1 MTGSNKY
8 VVFPLGKRRFAVA
21 ATQVTELASSGRP
34 QTFPHTTPSLLGVL
48 VRRSA
53 VVAVCD
59 VAPALNVVTRGEN
72 KFYLIAEC
80 TLGGKR
86 EPVAMPVTGEC
97 VLAEAN
103 VAPREERFGVGVLE
117 SQGEQITVL
126 DLDALVGYCTARPPQ
141 QGTEISR

>member
-1 MTGSNKY
+1 MTGMDKF
-8 VVFPLGKRRFAVA
+8 VVFPLGKRRFAVP
-21 ATQVTELASSGRP
+21 ATQVTELASKGTP

-48 VRRSA
+48 VRRSTL
-53 VVAVCD
+53 VAVCD
-59 VAPALNVVTRGEN
+59 VASALNIVTHGES

-80 TLGGKR
+80 MVGGKR

-97 VLAEAN
+97 VLTEATIE
-103 VAPREERFGVGVLE
+103 PKEDRFGQGVLY

-126 DLDALVGYCTARPPQ
+126 NLDALVGYCTARPPQ

>member
-1 MTGSNKY
+1 MTGLNKY
-8 VVFPLGKRRFAVA
+8 VVFPLGKQRFAVA
-21 ATQVTELASSGRP
+21 ATQVTELASKGTP

-48 VRRSA
+48 VRRST

-59 VAPALNVVTRGEN
+59 VAPALNIVTQGDS

-80 TLGGKR
+80 TVGGKR

-97 VLAEAN
+97 VLAEAAM
-103 VAPREERFGVGVLE
+103 APKEERFGLGVVD

>member
-1 MTGSNKY
+1 MDKF
-8 VVFPLGKRRFAVA
+8 VVFPLGKRRFAVL
-21 ATQVTELASSGRP
+21 ATQVTELASKGTP
-34 QTFPHTTPSLLGVL
+34 QKFPHTTPSLLGVL

-59 VAPALNVVTRGEN
+59 VAPALNIVTHGEN

-80 TLGGKR
+80 TVGGKR

-97 VLAEAN
+97 VLAEATI
-103 VAPREERFGVGVLE
+103 AAKEDRFGLGVLD

-126 DLDALVGYCTARPPQ
+126 DLDALISYCTARPPQ
-141 QGTEISR
+141 QGSEISR

>member
-1 MTGSNKY
+1 MNKF
-8 VVFPLGKRRFAVA
+8 VVFPLGKQRFAVP
-21 ATQVTELASSGRP
+21 ATQVTELANQGIP

-48 VRRSA
+48 VRRST

-59 VAPALNVVTRGEN
+59 VAPALNIVTRGEN

-80 TLGGKR
+80 MVGGKF

-97 VLAEAN
+97 VLAEATM
-103 VAPREERFGVGVLE
+103 APKQERFGLGVLE
-117 SQGEQITVL
+117 SKGEQITVL

-141 QGTEISR
+141 QGTETSR

>member
-1 MTGSNKY
+1 MTGLNKY

-21 ATQVTELASSGRP
+21 ATQVTELAINGTP
-34 QTFPHTTPSLLGVL
+34 QTFPHTTPSLLGVM
-48 VRRSA
+48 VRRST

-59 VAPALNVVTRGEN
+59 VAPALNIVTHGEN

-80 TLGGKR
+80 TVGGKR

-97 VLAEAN
+97 VLAEA
-103 VAPREERFGVGVLE
+103 AMAHKEERFGLGVLD

>member
-1 MTGSNKY
+1 MAGLNKF
-8 VVFPLGKRRFAVA
+8 VVFPLGKRRFAVP
-21 ATQVTELASSGRP
+21 ATQVTELASTGSP

-48 VRRSA
+48 VRRST

-59 VAPALNVVTRGEN
+59 VAPALNIVTHGES

-80 TLGGKR
+80 TVGGKR

-97 VLAEAN
+97 VLADGT
-103 VAPREERFGVGVLE
+103 VAAKEERFGQGVLE

-126 DLDALVGYCTARPPQ
+126 DLDALVGYCTARAPR
-141 QGTEISR
+141 QGTEMSR